1 MTRTVLLALIVA
13 AVAVG
18 LLLAGMEVVREQRY
32 QQFIAAGD
40 RALAS
45 DHAFEAIEA
54 YSGAIALKDDSMIA
68 FLKRGEAYRRRG
80 EPLAAL
86 RDLRTATRLDPQAV
100 RPAEILGD
108 VNYALD
114 RFARAVEAYRA
125 AAAIDDRSARILY
138 KLALSL
144 YRSADSA
151 AAIDPLRKAVGLDPR
166 LAEAHH
172 LLGLCLKDQGQARD
186 ALRAFEDA
194 IRVSPSLPAPREE
207 AAALYQTQGRTREAI
222 EQLDAVAAIES
233 DRPER
238 QAAVAL
244 AHARSGNADAAIGV
258 LRRAADRYP
267 DNAVIYLALG
277 RVWLE
282 AAEPRRDRVGL
293 RKAVEAL
300 EPLTR
305 GPNVSGEAL
314 ALYGRTLVLTGDLV
328 RGEAALR
335 QATEMLPVTLDT
347 LLWLADAADRLGH
360 VPVVR
365 DALERWAAMAPE
377 SNPNLPVVYER
388 IGDLAARGGDQ
399 KGAIRAWRLAAGPK
413 PTVALLMRLATAEAA
428 AGETVAAR
436 ATLASALAK
445 DPGNPALLALQ
456 RQLQ

>member
-1 MTRTVLLALIVA
+1 MTRTVVGALIVA

-18 LLLAGMEVVREQRY
+18 LLLAGMEIVRERRY
-32 QQFIAAGD
+32 QQFIENGD

-45 DHAFEAIEA
+45 DQAFAAIEA

-80 EPLAAL
+80 ELGAAV

-108 VNYALD
+108 ANYGLD

-125 AAAIDDRSARILY
+125 AAAIDDRSPRILY
-138 KLALSL
+138 KLALAH
-144 YRSADSA
+144 YRSGDSG
-151 AAIDPLRKAVGLDPR
+151 AAIEPLRKAVGLDPR

-172 LLGLCLKDQGQARD
+172 LLGLCLKDRGQARD

-194 IRVSPSLPAPREE
+194 IRVSPGLPAPREE
-207 AAALYQTQGRTREAI
+207 AAALYQAQGRTRDAI
-222 EQLDAVAAIES
+222 EQLEAVAALET

-244 AHARSGNADAAIGV
+244 AHARSGRADAAIDV

-277 RVWLE
+277 KVWLE
-282 AAEPRRDRVGL
+282 SAEPRRDRVGL
-293 RKAVEAL
+293 RKALEAL

-314 ALYGRTLVLTGDLV
+314 ALYGRALVLSGDLV
-328 RGEAALR
+328 RGEASLR
-335 QATEMLPVTLDT
+335 QATEMLPVTLDS

-365 DALERWAAMAPE
+365 DALERWAAVAPE
-377 SNPNLPVVYER
+377 THPNLPVVYER
-388 IGDLAARGGDQ
+388 VGDLAARAGDHR
-399 KGAIRAWRLAAGPK
+399 GAIRAWRLAAGPT
-413 PTVALLMRLATAEAA
+413 PTLALLVRLATEEAA
-428 AGETVAAR
+428 VGETVAAR
-436 ATLASALAK
+436 ATVASGLAK
-445 DPGNPALLALQ
+445 DPSHAGLLALQ
-456 RQLQ
+456 RQLK

>member
-1 MTRTVLLALIVA
+1 MTRTVVGALIVA

-32 QQFIAAGD
+32 QRFIEDGD
-40 RALAS
+40 RALAA
-45 DHAFEAIEA
+45 DQAFAAIEA

-80 EPLAAL
+80 ELERAV
-86 RDLRTATRLDPQAV
+86 RDLRTATRLDPEAV

-108 VNYALD
+108 LNYGLA
-114 RFARAVEAYRA
+114 RFSRAVEAYRA
-125 AAAIDDRSARILY
+125 AAAIDDRSARIAY
-138 KLALSL
+138 KLALAL
-144 YRSADSA
+144 YRSGDSG
-151 AAIDPLRKAVGLDPR
+151 AAIDPLRTAVGLDPR

-172 LLGLCLKDQGQARD
+172 LLGLCLKDRGQTRD

-194 IRVSPSLPAPREE
+194 VRVSPRLPAPREE
-207 AAALYQTQGRTREAI
+207 AAALYQASGRTREAI
-222 EQLDAVAAIES
+222 EQLEAVAALEA

-244 AHARSGNADAAIGV
+244 AHARAGHADAAIDV
-258 LRRAADRYP
+258 LRRAAYRYP

-282 AAEPRRDRVGL
+282 SAEPRRDRSSL
-293 RKAVEAL
+293 RKAREAL

-314 ALYGRTLVLTGDLV
+314 ALYGRALVLSGDLL
-328 RGEAALR
+328 RGEIALR
-335 QATEMLPVTLDT
+335 QAADMLPVTLDT

-365 DALERWAAMAPE
+365 DALERWAAVAPE
-377 SNPNLPVVYER
+377 SHPNLSVVYER
-388 IGDLAARGGDQ
+388 IGDLAARAGDQ
-399 KGAIRAWRLAAGPK
+399 RGAIRAWRLAAGPS
-413 PTVALLMRLATAEAA
+413 PTMALLVRLASAEAA

-436 ATLASALAK
+436 ATVARGLAK
-445 DPGNPALLALQ
+445 DPSQPALLALQ
-456 RQLQ
+456 QQLK